1 MMKDQRSESL
11 DKLSEHLSKVAT
23 NAVAN
28 AINADTIA
36 KAIDTNA
43 VAKAIDTD
51 AIAKAID
58 THPST
63 DAVMNAVTAS
73 LKEARL
79 TNELS
84 TRASIIGEKIGESVA
99 GAIRSAMAVSET
111 KAIMDATTMR
121 EQTLSSLLHRSA
133 CIYAN

>member
-1 MMKDQRSESL
+1 MMKDQRPESL
-11 DKLSEHLSKVAT
+11 DKLSEHISKVAT

-28 AINADTIA
+28 AINAETI
-36 KAIDTNA
+36 
-43 VAKAIDTD
+43 AIDTD

-58 THPST
+58 TNPIT

-84 TRASIIGEKIGESVA
+84 TQASIIGEKIGESVA
-99 GAIRSAMAVSET
+99 GAIKSAMAVSEP
-111 KAIMDATTMR
+111 KAILDATTMR
-121 EQTLSSLLHRSA
+121 EQTLGSLLPRSA
-133 CIYAN
+133 CMHTN

>member
-36 KAIDTNA
+36 KAIDTN
-43 VAKAIDTD
+43 
-51 AIAKAID
+51 
-58 THPST
+58 
-63 DAVMNAVTAS
+63 AVMNAVTAS

>member
-1 MMKDQRSESL
+1 MDQHSESL
-11 DKLSEHLSKVAT
+11 DNLSEHVCKAAT

-28 AINADTIA
+28 AINTDSIA

-58 THPST
+58 TNPIT
-63 DAVMNAVTAS
+63 DAVMKAITAS

-79 TNELS
+79 TNEIS
-84 TRASIIGEKIGESVA
+84 TQASIIGEKIGESVA
-99 GAIRSAMAVSET
+99 AAIKSAMAVSEP

-121 EQTLSSLLHRSA
+121 EQTLSSLHHHSV
-133 CIYAN
+133 YMHTN